1 MYTRALTYS
10 LTYHLLIYLLG
21 RQSNAVDAD
30 LLGFRNQLDHVVV
43 LAFLVARDQHRIVR
57 IRFMQAAQ
65 IAQQGV
71 AVRFRFRRQLFFADH
86 ADRQRA
92 IWLQDDLDVIIGRF
106 RRFFSIGQIDHARV
120 VGRRH
125 HHENDQQHQQYVDIR
140 YDVDFRLECAAT
152 TTAHAAAIER
162 THQQCSLLARLALQ
176 DVGEFLDEAFE
187 ADRQAVD
194 IVRKTVV
201 GNHGWNRRKQADG
214 SSDERFGNTGR
225 NCGQGSLLHVGQAA
239 EGVHDAPDGT
249 EQADVRRD
257 GADRCQEGQV
267 RFQCIHFTLE
277 SSAHGAACA
286 VEHGADVQRFA
297 WAVGSLAFDKFA
309 HAGVEDTG
317 QCTAL
322 VAVAAGALVQRMQV
336 AAGPEAAFKF
346 DGLAARLAHRKHFT
360 ENIGPAGQ
368 GDQQQQGH
376 DQLHDQ
382 VGIGDEREERKIL

>member
-43 LAFLVARDQHRIVR
+43 LAFLVAGDQHRIVR
-57 IRFMQAAQ
+57 IGFMQATQ

-71 AVRFRFRRQLFFADH
+71 AVRFRFRRQLLLADH
-86 ADRQRA
+86 AYRQRA
-92 IWLQDDLDVIIGRF
+92 IRLQDDLDVVIGRF
-106 RRFFSIGQIDHARV
+106 RGFFRVGQIDHTRI

-125 HHENDQQHQQYVDIR
+125 HHENDQQHQHHVDIR
-140 YDVDFRLECAAT
+140 HDVDFRLEFTAT
-152 TTAHAAAIER
+152 ATAHATAIER

-194 IVRKTVV
+194 VVRKTVV
-201 GNHGWNRRKQADG
+201 GNHGWNGSEQADG
-214 SSDERFGNTGR
+214 GSDQCFGNAGR
-225 NCGQGSLLHVGQAA
+225 DGGQGGLLYVGQAA
-239 EGVHDAPDGT
+239 EGIHDAPHGT
-249 EQADVRRD
+249 EQADVGRD
-257 GADRCQEGQV
+257 GTDGSEEGQV

-277 SSAHGAACA
+277 GSAHGAAGA

-297 WAVGSLAFDKFA
+297 WAIRSLALDEFA
-309 HAGVEDTG
+309 HAGVEDAG
-317 QCTAL
+317 QRAAL

-346 DGLAARLAHRKHFT
+346 DGLTARLAHRKHLA